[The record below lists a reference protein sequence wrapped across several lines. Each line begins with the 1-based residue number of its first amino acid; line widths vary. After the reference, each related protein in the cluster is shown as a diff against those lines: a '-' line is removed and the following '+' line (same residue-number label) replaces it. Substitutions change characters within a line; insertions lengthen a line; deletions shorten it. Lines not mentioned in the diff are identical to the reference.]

1 MIELWGLKTCDTC
14 RKALKEIQAAGKEAE
29 IADIREGLDAARLAR
44 WLEAAGAEALVNRK
58 STTWRGLSEA
68 DRAQAPATLL
78 LAHPALV
85 KRPVIEHEGRVL
97 VGWDAASRAAL
108 L

>member
-1 MIELWGLKTCDTC
+1 MIRIWGLKTCDTC
-14 RKALKEIQAAGKEAE
+14 RKALKALQEAGRAAE
-29 IADIREGLDAARLAR
+29 IADIREELDAPRLAR
-44 WLEAAGAEALVNRK
+44 WIEAAGAEALVNRR

-68 DRAQAPATLL
+68 ERSREPGSLL

-85 KRPVIEHEGRVL
+85 KRPVIEHGGRVF
-97 VGWDAASRAAL
+97 VGWDETVLAAL

>member
-1 MIELWGLKTCDTC
+1 MIRIWGLKNCDTC
-14 RKALKEIQAAGKEAE
+14 RKALKELEAAGARAE
-29 IADIREGLDAARLAR
+29 IADIREGLDAARLAG
-44 WLEAAGAEALVNRK
+44 WLEGAGAEALLNRR

-68 DRAQAPATLL
+68 ERGAPPEALL

-97 VGWDAASRAAL
+97 VGWDEATRAAL
-108 L
+108 I